1 MSLRQHSAEQ
11 VPNRYGLQGDF
22 RGESL
27 MTPLRSILQ
36 ITLWHGIWRIR
47 LDGEFFG
54 DYRSKSHALEA
65 ANTAQ
70 RAMAETGRIAEV
82 ANDAGRESVLGD
94 AGTWP
99 RKRATNIEFKAH

>member
-1 MSLRQHSAEQ
+1 MSLGQHPAEQ

-36 ITLWHGIWRIR
+36 ITLRHGIWRIR

-82 ANDAGRESVLGD
+82 AMTPDTSLSRRRRNVAAQARN
-94 AGTWP
+94 
-99 RKRATNIEFKAH
+99 KH